1 MFRSSPKSQLTYI
14 VCVADSGYFGLVYY
28 QLRSANSPFCHSKV
42 RVGERNG
49 EVRVKSGLDYEET
62 EAFSC
67 VIEALDHDLNM
78 QPQHTSTAVLH
89 VLLVDVN
96 DNTPAL
102 KSAPLTFTGAL
113 HTTPSLL
120 TTIFLPAHHFASLSV

>member
-1 MFRSSPKSQLTYI
+1 ME
-14 VCVADSGYFGLVYY
+14 CVADSGYFGLVYY

-113 HTTPSLL
+113 HTTPSLSPSYSFQPIISPVD
-120 TTIFLPAHHFASLSV
+120 IFSPNLEQNLSI